1 MAVAPP
7 PPPRV
12 SIDMDD
18 IFFVF
23 PLGYQQRGPWHFSTI
38 QTVDYYFRMFKYQF
52 SVVTYLATILRIK
65 IFVAMAPKVVV
76 ELKVVRIPYLTT
88 LGPKM

>member
-1 MAVAPP
+1 MFFLW
-7 PPPRV
+7 
-12 SIDMDD
+12 D
-18 IFFVF
+18 IS
-23 PLGYQQRGPWHFSTI
+23 RGDVGISALI

-52 SVVTYLATILRIK
+52 SVVAYLATILRIK
-65 IFVAMAPKVVV
+65 ILVAMAPKVVV

>member
-1 MAVAPP
+1 
-7 PPPRV
+7 
-12 SIDMDD
+12 
-18 IFFVF
+18 
-23 PLGYQQRGPWHFSTI
+23 
-38 QTVDYYFRMFKYQF
+38 MFKYQF